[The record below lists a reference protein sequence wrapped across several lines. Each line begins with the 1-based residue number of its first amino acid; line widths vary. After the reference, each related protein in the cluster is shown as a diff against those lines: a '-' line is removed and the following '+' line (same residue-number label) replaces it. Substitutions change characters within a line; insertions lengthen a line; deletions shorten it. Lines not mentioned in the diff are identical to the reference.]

1 MLLFTTWLVPCA
13 IAKNIE
19 TELVSR
25 FFDGF
30 VGAAFLTVGGGTV
43 GDMFDKM
50 SLQAPML
57 VFSSAPFL

>member
-1 MLLFTTWLVPCA
+1 MLLFTIWLIPCA
-13 IAKNIE
+13 VANNIQ

-30 VGAAFLTVGGGTV
+30 AGAAFLTVAGGTV